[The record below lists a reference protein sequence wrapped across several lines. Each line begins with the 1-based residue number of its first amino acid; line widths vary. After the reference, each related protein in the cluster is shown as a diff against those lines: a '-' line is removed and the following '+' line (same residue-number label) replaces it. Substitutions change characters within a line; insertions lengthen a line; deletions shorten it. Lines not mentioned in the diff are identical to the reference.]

1 MEESI
6 STYKREVVKMVVYI
20 GIDPGQQG
28 AVTLIEDITK
38 DKITIYDMPLLPQK
52 GIDGKEL
59 HNLFLSIKR
68 DYKSIFCV
76 LEKAQA
82 MQGQGSVGGFNYGVG
97 YGKIL
102 SSLEV
107 NQIPFQEV
115 HPMRWKKEFGITSKR
130 GKTEPKMTVAEKKQL
145 SLGIA
150 LKLFPKQSHFFHTE
164 RGKLLDGRVESWL
177 LAEYAR
183 RIHK

>member
-1 MEESI
+1 
-6 STYKREVVKMVVYI
+6 MVYV

-28 AVTLIEDITK
+28 AVTLIC
-38 DKITIYDMPLLPQK
+38 DKTTTPVVIYDMPLLPQK

-59 HNLFLSIKR
+59 HNLFFSIKR
-68 DYKSIFCV
+68 DYKYIFCI

-82 MQGQGSVGGFNYGVG
+82 MPGQGSVGGFNYGVG

-102 SSLEV
+102 AALEV

-130 GKTEPKMTVAEKKQL
+130 GKAEPKLSTADKKQL
-145 SLGIA
+145 SLSA
-150 LKLFPKQSHFFHTE
+150 VTKLFPEKSYLFHTE
-164 RGKLLDGRVESWL
+164 RGKLLDGRVESLL

>member
-1 MEESI
+1 
-6 STYKREVVKMVVYI
+6 MVYV

-28 AVTLIEDITK
+28 AVILMEDTSK

-59 HNLFLSIKR
+59 HDLFLSIKR
-68 DYKSIFCV
+68 DYKSMFCI

-82 MQGQGSVGGFNYGVG
+82 MPGQGSVGGFNYGVG

-102 SSLEV
+102 AALEV

-130 GKTEPKMTVAEKKQL
+130 GKSEPKLSTADKKQL
-145 SLGIA
+145 SLTA
-150 LKLFPKQSHFFHTE
+150 VLKLFPEQSYLFHTE
-164 RGKLLDGRVESWL
+164 RGKLLDGRVESLL

>member
-1 MEESI
+1 ML
-6 STYKREVVKMVVYI
+6 YI

-28 AVTLIEDITK
+28 AITT
-38 DKITIYDMPLLPQK
+38 INNEIVIYDMPLLPQK
-52 GIDGKEL
+52 GIDAKEL
-59 HNLFLSIKR
+59 YALFYSIKR
-68 DYKSIFCV
+68 DYKSIFCI

-82 MQGQGSVGGFNYGVG
+82 MPGQGSVGGFNYGVG

-102 SSLEV
+102 SALEI

-115 HPMRWKKEFGITSKR
+115 HPMRWKKEFGIASKR
-130 GKTEPKMTVAEKKQL
+130 GKSEPKLSTADKKQL
-145 SLGIA
+145 SLSA
-150 LKLFPKQSHFFHTE
+150 VLKLFPTQSHLFHTE
-164 RGKLLDGRVESWL
+164 RGKLLDGRVESLL